1 MMPVHVAAPDA
12 VNLAVYEWGTPAAPE
27 VLFVHDFCSSAMAW
41 AKQRRADVAAAA
53 RLVAYDLRGH
63 GSSDKPLEPGYYK
76 EPVRWAD
83 ELRAVMDGLALER
96 PVVVAWGYGGVV
108 LGHYLN
114 LHGAARLA
122 GVVFVGAITRIGP
135 EWSGPVRRHVPHMLS
150 ENVAENV
157 AATRAYLRGWFAQP
171 PVQEDFELMLG
182 CAMMVPLAA
191 RRGMIGPVLDMDAA
205 LGALAVP
212 TLAVHGA
219 NDAVVLPEMGRLTA
233 RHVPRSQFVLYESCG
248 HAPFHEAPERFN
260 RSLIQFLKDTRT

>member
-1 MMPVHVAAPDA
+1 
-12 VNLAVYEWGTPAAPE
+12 
-27 VLFVHDFCSSAMAW
+27 
-41 AKQRRADVAAAA
+41 
-53 RLVAYDLRGH
+53 
-63 GSSDKPLEPGYYK
+63 
-76 EPVRWAD
+76 
-83 ELRAVMDGLALER
+83 
-96 PVVVAWGYGGVV
+96 
-108 LGHYLN
+108 
-114 LHGAARLA
+114 
-122 GVVFVGAITRIGP
+122 
-135 EWSGPVRRHVPHMLS
+135 MLS